1 MTSLTD
7 DYLFVVAID
16 IGTTY
21 SGYAFSS
28 RDDFKKD
35 PMKIIAN
42 QAWNTGCQ
50 RHLSLK
56 TPTCLLLGDNEKFV
70 SFGYEAENKYSDIV
84 IDRKKNEYFFFQRFK
99 MQLYKIKKIKGEM
112 IIEDVCGKPVTMM
125 KVFGTSIRALIN
137 HLFDKFTERGLEIK
151 PEEIRWV
158 LTVPSIWSDA
168 AKQFM
173 RKCAILSGIK
183 DNQLL
188 IALEPEAASIY
199 CQYVP
204 TEKLKGA
211 ERGFSISEEGTQ
223 YMVVDS
229 GGGTTDITVHEK
241 LSNGRLKELCRA
253 SGGDCGGISVDKA
266 LYQIFVKLVGAPM
279 LNAMKEEDPSA
290 YLDIFREFEA
300 VKRTV
305 YTYKDDKVNMSI
317 PRSILDKI
325 CQKHLNEDFEA
336 VIQSSLYH
344 DKLILRHD
352 KLRIDTNLIID
363 MFKQASERI
372 IELISDVLKKM
383 KGSNLEMIVLVG
395 GFSGCKIIQDNI
407 KSFFPS
413 YRVIVPE
420 DTELAVL
427 KGAVLF
433 GHKPDYIAAR
443 IARYTYGVD
452 IMVNFNPDIHE
463 PGRCVVRNGMKMC
476 KNIFDIYI
484 KTGSVVELGA
494 KITNEFITMKPFQ
507 SRVSFPVFQ
516 STIECPHYTN
526 VEGCTKLGSLELH
539 IQDPSE
545 EMRKFR
551 VNMIFGNTELKVTAF
566 DEKSG
571 VECAIVLDLI

>member
-1 MTSLTD
+1 M
-7 DYLFVVAID
+7 
-16 IGTTY
+16 
-21 SGYAFSS
+21 
-28 RDDFKKD
+28 FK
-35 PMKIIAN
+35 
-42 QAWNTGCQ
+42 W
-50 RHLSLK
+50 
-56 TPTCLLLGDNEKFV
+56 
-70 SFGYEAENKYSDIV
+70 SF
-84 IDRKKNEYFFFQRFK
+84 
-99 MQLYKIKKIKGEM
+99 
-112 IIEDVCGKPVTMM
+112 
-125 KVFGTSIRALIN
+125 
-137 HLFDKFTERGLEIK
+137 
-151 PEEIRWV
+151 
-158 LTVPSIWSDA
+158 
-168 AKQFM
+168 
-173 RKCAILSGIK
+173 
-183 DNQLL
+183 
-188 IALEPEAASIY
+188 
-199 CQYVP
+199 
-204 TEKLKGA
+204 
-211 ERGFSISEEGTQ
+211 IS
-223 YMVVDS
+223 
-229 GGGTTDITVHEK
+229 GGTTDITVHEK

-253 SGGDCGGISVDKA
+253 SGDDCGGTSVDNA
-266 LYQIFVKLVGAPM
+266 FYQIFVKLVGAPM

-317 PRSILDKI
+317 PRSILDKM

-476 KNIFDIYI
+476 KNILDIYI

-494 KITNEFITMKPFQ
+494 KITDEFIAMRPFQ
-507 SRVSFPVFQ
+507 SEIVFPVYQ
-516 STIECPHYTN
+516 STIECPQYTD
-526 VEGCTKLGSLELH
+526 VDCTKLGILTVV

-545 EMRKFR
+545 EIRHFR
-551 VNMIFGNTELKVTAF
+551 VNMIFGNTELKITAF

-571 VECAIVLDLI
+571 VECATILDLI